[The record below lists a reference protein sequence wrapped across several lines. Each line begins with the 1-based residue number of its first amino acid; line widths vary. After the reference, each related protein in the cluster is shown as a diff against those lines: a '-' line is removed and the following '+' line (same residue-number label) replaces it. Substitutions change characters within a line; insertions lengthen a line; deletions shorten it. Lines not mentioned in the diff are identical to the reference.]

1 MYPVAVP
8 PERFPAV
15 MAEMNR
21 LMPTVDETV
30 VSIMDHTDRGL
41 PIGYFDLPKRTVDLY
56 YANVPDAIGF
66 INGYAAAHT
75 FDVRNGQA
83 FMSYDYYLDEHRLE
97 ADVVADLDE
106 LMRLNPKRPYY
117 LLIHVRETNSIKRV
131 MGILAKLAEQPEVVP
146 LDTFLKLAASNPTFK
161 VRYKDER
168 PAGEQWIHAV
178 P

>member
-1 MYPVAVP
+1 MVP
-8 PERFPAV
+8 LIDV
-15 MAEMNR
+15 MLVLLVIFMVTAP
-21 LMPTVDETV
+21 LLTTV
-30 VSIMDHTDRGL
+30 VKL
-41 PIGYFDLPKRTVDLY
+41 DLPKATVDQY
-56 YANVPDAIGF
+56 FAHAPDVIGF

-83 FMSYDYYLDEHRLE
+83 FMSYDYYLDQNRLE

-131 MGILAKLAEQPEVVP
+131 MSILAQLAERPEVVP

-168 PAGEQWIHAV
+168 PEGEQWIHAV